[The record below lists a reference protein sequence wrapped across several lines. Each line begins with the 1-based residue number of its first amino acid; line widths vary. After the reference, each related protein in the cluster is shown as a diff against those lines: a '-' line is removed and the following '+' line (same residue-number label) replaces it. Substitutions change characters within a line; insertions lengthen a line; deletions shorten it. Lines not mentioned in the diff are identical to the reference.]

1 MNNKKNFVFLHSK
14 EPSVCIFP
22 SNVSFSLVNEFPLSH
37 TFKQKSAFFDS
48 IFAKYIYLYSINYFT
63 TTPMKFLPKFGN
75 QKLTLD
81 LVINTYKYP
90 LITMKSKIFNPSS
103 AVKCKKTVI
112 LYDTEHTIH
121 TTHDYT
127 T

>member
-1 MNNKKNFVFLHSK
+1 
-14 EPSVCIFP
+14 
-22 SNVSFSLVNEFPLSH
+22 
-37 TFKQKSAFFDS
+37 
-48 IFAKYIYLYSINYFT
+48 
-63 TTPMKFLPKFGN
+63 MKFLPKFGN